1 MQVQEINLDEKLD
14 FQDED
19 LDEISILKDFGLE
32 EDEAQTYVGLVRLG
46 SVKASK
52 ICNFTKIDRV
62 RTYKILETLKN
73 LGFVTSTLSSPII
86 FSANDPESTL
96 KKIILKQKQK
106 VIDLEKNISK
116 FLKILSYLKLNESQI
131 ELPKLTIISN
141 RHNIY
146 DQMIKLIEETT
157 DQVYIAVSSSDII
170 RMYYTEI
177 PETIKNA
184 LKQNISIKLMS
195 DSELLTKQEYV
206 KRLGF
211 TSFKIVTLPSS
222 GRLLCNKL
230 QVLMSNNTSPHSNKN
245 LDKESA
251 MITNSE
257 DIVNNM
263 NSFCGFL
270 WESSKE
276 ILVNNKN
283 NKKTKKSQKQ
293 STVLLIDDDLDA
305 VDIFSD
311 YLAIKGISTVEKCTE
326 AKNALKMFKQIRPDV
341 VFLDIMMP
349 EFDGFQVLEQIRKL
363 DPDAS
368 VIIVTADLS
377 LETKKKL
384 DSVHPTDII
393 YKPYDIKQILKHLKI

>member
-1 MQVQEINLDEKLD
+1 MQTQDITLDD
-14 FQDED
+14 RIDTIDDE
-19 LDEISILKDFGLE
+19 LDEISILQDFGLE

-86 FSANDPESTL
+86 FSGNDPESTL

-116 FLKILSYLKLNESQI
+116 FLEILSHLKLNESQI

-141 RHNIY
+141 RNNIY

-157 DQVYIAVSSSDII
+157 DEVYIAVSSSDII
-170 RMYYTEI
+170 RMYYTEL
-177 PETIKNA
+177 PDVIKKA
-184 LKQNISIKLMS
+184 IKRNITIKLMS

-222 GRLLCNKL
+222 GRLLCNKS
-230 QVLMSNNTSPHSNKN
+230 QVLMSNNTSPYSNKN

-263 NSFCGFL
+263 ISFCGFL

-276 ILVNNKN
+276 ILLNNKN

-293 STVLLIDDDLDA
+293 STVLLIDDDQDA

-311 YLAIKGISTVEKCTE
+311 YLEIKGISTVEKCTN
-326 AKNALKMFKQIRPDV
+326 AKDAIDTFKKIRPDV

-349 EFDGFQVLEQIRKL
+349 DLDGFYVLKQIRKI
-363 DPDAS
+363 DS
-368 VIIVTADLS
+368 TSKIIMVTADKS
-377 LETKKKL
+377 METIKKL
-384 DSVHPTDII
+384 KEVNPTDVI
-393 YKPYDIKQILKHLKI
+393 YKPYDIEQIMRHVKQ